1 MTDRLIDNQY
11 LLCAYH
17 ANRSANIHFYH
28 ISIYASIDELINLFN
43 RINRNNLS
51 RECFYFVIYLPLLA
65 TGNPEALWSDKFA
78 CHLAW
83 AAGI

>member
-1 MTDRLIDNQY
+1 MPAMQTCVQIY
-11 LLCAYH
+11 
-17 ANRSANIHFYH
+17 
-28 ISIYASIDELINLFN
+28 ISTTSPFHASIDELINLFS

-51 RECFYFVIYLPLLA
+51 RECFYFVISLLLRA
-65 TGNPEALWSDKFA
+65 TGIPEALWSDKFA

>member
-1 MTDRLIDNQY
+1 MTERSKDSQY
-11 LLCAYH
+11 LFRR
-17 ANRSANIHFYH
+17 ANPRANIHFNH
-28 ISIYASIDELINLFN
+28 ICVHASIDELINLLN

-51 RECFYFVIYLPLLA
+51 RECFYFVIYLPLPA
-65 TGNPEALWSDKFA
+65 TGIAEALRSDKFA